1 MKKKSTSQSA
11 FFILRVLTAAV
22 FCFLGIA
29 VALFAQ
35 GKGTKQTRQPSRS
48 RTQQDAPGTQRPDV
62 VQMVGPVAL
71 NADLRDLP
79 YIAPKREVEE
89 RRLTRYPFPENGAPP
104 PLPADY
110 QQFQALL
117 KKIWRPTPTMPG
129 PLVTFDGISAAQSGC
144 GCFPPDSNGDV
155 GPNHYINAVNSVFR
169 VFDKSGNP
177 LSPVTTFN
185 SLFAPLGNS
194 TPCGN
199 NQNGGDPFAFYDQ
212 MADRWVIS
220 DFAFPGAPGPG
231 PFYECIAVSQTSDP
245 VSGGWFL
252 YAVQHEPSNPTW
264 IGDYPKMALWDSD
277 GSPAQNAYFLTV
289 NLFDGPSLSFRGV
302 RVFALDRGSMLA
314 GGPANTIAFTLTA
327 ADLGPSYCFVAA
339 TFRAGD
345 PPPPGRDEFVLA
357 VDSPATGG
365 VTVTQVHGRLFHVD
379 FVTPSNSTFGVGPTH
394 QPNTE
399 ITVDGF
405 VDAFTNT
412 TTLLVPQNG
421 TSTRLDTLGDRI
433 MTPVVYQNRGG
444 TESLWADQT
453 VCTDANCTG
462 PTGVRWYQF
471 DVTGGAFPATPVQ
484 QQTWTNASD
493 GLWRWMPSIAVDDDG
508 NAAIGYSVSSPA
520 MFPGIRYGG
529 RLASDPPGNLGQ
541 GEAIM
546 RDGAGNE
553 TDTRGRWGDYTM
565 TSIDPTDGM
574 TFWHVNQYLP
584 SSSTGFNWMERIGKF
599 NFVGAGTPTP
609 TPTGTPSAT
618 PTATPSASPTATPTV
633 TPTPTAPP
641 RHPTPRPRPT
651 SHPRPRP

>member
-1 MKKKSTSQSA
+1 MKQKSTSQSA
-11 FFILRVLTAAV
+11 FFNLRVLTAAV
-22 FCFLGIA
+22 LCILGIA

-35 GKGTKQTRQPSRS
+35 GKGPKQTQQTSRS
-48 RTQQDAPGTQRPDV
+48 TASQDVPGTQRPDV
-62 VQMVGPVAL
+62 AQMVGPAVL
-71 NADLRDLP
+71 NTDLRDLP

-104 PLPADY
+104 PLPAGY

-117 KKIWRPTPTMPG
+117 KKIWRPTPKMPA
-129 PLVTFDGISAAQSGC
+129 PLLTFDGVSAAQSGC

-177 LSPVTTFN
+177 LSPVITFN

-212 MADRWVIS
+212 IADRWVIS
-220 DFAFPGAPGPG
+220 DFAFPGIPGPG

-264 IGDYPKMALWDSD
+264 VGDYPKMALWDSG

-314 GGPANTIAFTLTA
+314 GGPANTIAFTLTP

-345 PPPPGRDEFVLA
+345 PPPAGRDEFVLA

-379 FVTPSNSTFGVGPTH
+379 FANPANSTFGVGPSH
-394 QPNTE
+394 QPNAE

-405 VDAFTNT
+405 VNAFTNT

-421 TSTRLDTLGDRI
+421 TSIRLDTLGDRI

-471 DVTGGAFPATPVQ
+471 DVTGGAFPATAVQ
-484 QQTWTNASD
+484 QQTWTNSND

-508 NAAIGYSVSSPA
+508 NAAIGYSVSSPS
-520 MFPGIRYGG
+520 MFAGIRYAG
-529 RLASDPPGNLGQ
+529 RLAIDPPGNLAQ
-541 GEAIM
+541 GEALM

-553 TDTRGRWGDYTM
+553 TDNRGRWGDYTM

-584 SSSTGFNWMERIGKF
+584 SSGSGFNWMERIGKF
-599 NFVGAGTPTP
+599 NFVGGGSPTPTPGTPTP
-609 TPTGTPSAT
+609 TPTPVTPTPTATATAT
-618 PTATPSASPTATPTV
+618 PTATPRA
-633 TPTPTAPP
+633 
-641 RHPTPRPRPT
+641 TPRPRPT
-651 SHPRPRP
+651 PYPRPTPPG